1 MRRGW
6 IIIILFK
13 PNLLNSTC
21 QQFSPLRA
29 RQGDN
34 TIVWLYISLGK
45 QTWWTHK
52 HLLWA
57 AKPKYDY
64 NNLQITARQRTMAKV
79 KAIRNTWDSKH
90 KWKCELF
97 SHRMQ
102 GFITTTAT
110 PTPFSPLYMQ
120 PHLFSSSFGLELEGL
135 SPEFVGHQYTLENAT
150 TGTQK
155 SYTEDTTYTEN

>member
-52 HLLWA
+52 NLLWA

-64 NNLQITARQRTMAKV
+64 NNLQITARQRIMAKV

-90 KWKCELF
+90 KWKRELV

-102 GFITTTAT
+102 GFITTTPHPLFPTVHAAPPLLFLIWPWIGTT
-110 PTPFSPLYMQ
+110 PTR
-120 PHLFSSSFGLELEGL
+120 
-135 SPEFVGHQYTLENAT
+135 VGEQYTLENAT